1 MPLYEFRCRDCEALS
16 EHFLR
21 GSSPDHPVC
30 PSCQST
36 DLERVI
42 SRSTVSSSQ
51 TRSAARRSLRGRN
64 REIRKDAQH
73 EEHKRLHDHHD

>member
-1 MPLYEFRCRDCEALS
+1 MPLYEFRCRSCEALS

-21 GSSPDHPVC
+21 VSSPDPVC

-36 DLERVI
+36 DVGRVI
-42 SRSTVSSSQ
+42 SRSAVSSSQ

-73 EEHKRLHDHHD
+73 EELKRLHDHHD

>member
-1 MPLYEFRCRDCEALS
+1 VPLYEFRCRDCGRQS

-21 GSSPDHPVC
+21 GSSPDPVC
-30 PSCQST
+30 PSCQSG

-42 SRSTVSSSQ
+42 SKSVISSSQ
-51 TRSAARRSLRGRN
+51 TRNAARRSLRGRN
-64 REIRKDAQH
+64 REMRKDAQH